1 MSDLMLN
8 RLKLVLLD
16 LREECDALELVRLEE
31 RSPSSSGTSC
41 SGGSNGAPEGSVVDR
56 VVEYVHAGCSVGSLK
71 SSDGS
76 CCRVRGREFK
86 ALLVS
91 SVL

>member
-1 MSDLMLN
+1 MLD

-16 LREECDALELVRLEE
+16 LREERDPLELVHLEE

-41 SGGSNGAPEGSVVDR
+41 SGRSNGAPEGSVVDR

-76 CCRVRGREFK
+76 CCRVREREFE
-86 ALLVS
+86 AFLVS
-91 SVL
+91 GVL